1 MATTIKSGTLKTRV
15 QESIIL
21 DGIEQGTS
29 TLNTFSGINSITKR
43 IITITT
49 TESTIATFSA
59 AAASA
64 GHYVAADARYIR
76 FTNKDDAN
84 FITLTFRNQDNDE
97 VAIKLDAGQS
107 FIWKQ
112 NKFIQDELMEEL
124 NENFKRL
131 EGILIKLIDQQKKMQ
146 LEQKGIENSYKTLV
160 EIIAS
165 LSGNGLKDKFMRL
178 QERNENKKY

>member
-1 MATTIKSGTLKTRV
+1 MDWLTILE
-15 QESIIL
+15 QY
-21 DGIEQGTS
+21 GIPVVV
-29 TLNTFSGINSITKR
+29 
-43 IITITT
+43 
-49 TESTIATFSA
+49 TIAF
-59 AAASA
+59 
-64 GHYVAADARYIR
+64 G
-76 FTNKDDAN
+76 F
-84 FITLTFRNQDNDE
+84 
-97 VAIKLDAGQS
+97 

-124 NENFKRL
+124 TDSFKRL

-165 LSGNGLKDKFMRL
+165 LSGNGLKDKFLRM